1 VQQKHQ
7 KEPKLLLLVL
17 LLPVLPQHLR
27 YLLPFSW
34 AAKRQQQQ

>member
-7 KEPKLLLLVL
+7 KEPKLLLLV